1 MNRSRFPISVSSLAL
16 ALALSLAPLGATR
29 AQFMVFDPSNY
40 TQNIMTAAN
49 TLQQI
54 NNQISSLQNEA
65 RMLMNQARNLAS
77 LPYSSLQ
84 SVQQSI
90 AQTQQLLHQA
100 QRIAYDVQQI
110 DQAFSTHY
118 GAANASASSA
128 SLIDGAR
135 QRWQNSLAGFQDA
148 LRVQAG
154 IVQGVETARSEASAL
169 ISSSQS
175 AVGALQASQAGNQL
189 LALQSKQLAD
199 VTALLASQG
208 RAQSLEMARS
218 AQAQEQAR
226 EQMRRFIAPGQGY
239 QPGNVSMFH

>member
-1 MNRSRFPISVSSLAL
+1 MNCSRLPISASRLAL

-29 AQFMVFDPSNY
+29 AQLMVFDPSNY
-40 TQNIMTAAN
+40 AQNVMTAAN

-54 NNQISSLQNEA
+54 NNQITSLQNEA
-65 RMLMNQARNLAS
+65 RMILNQTRNLAS

-84 SVQQSI
+84 TIQQSI
-90 AQTQQLLHQA
+90 SQTQQLLHQA

-110 DQAFSTHY
+110 DQAFSTQY
-118 GAANASASSA
+118 GAVNVSASST

-218 AQAQEQAR
+218 AEAQEQAR
-226 EQMRRFIAPGQGY
+226 EQMRRFIAPSQAY